1 MLTGA
6 IIGAVGGLINRGVAI
21 YESKE
26 QAKIDEKR
34 RSDELEAIK
43 LNADKDALIASY
55 KHDTD
60 GGTASQWVIDL
71 LRLVRPIITFYAL
84 LVVSVFY
91 FFVDSAGKGMIIAA
105 LLEVA
110 AMSVS
115 WWFGSRG
122 CKR

>member
-21 YESKE
+21 YENKE

-43 LNADKDALIASY
+43 IGADKDALIASY
-55 KHDTD
+55 RHDTE
-60 GGTASQWVIDL
+60 GGQGSQWVIDF

-84 LVVSVFY
+84 FAVSIFY
-91 FFVDSAGKGMIIAA
+91 FFVDAQGKGMIIAA
-105 LLEVA
+105 LLETA

-122 CKR
+122 RSK

>member
-21 YESKE
+21 YENKE
-26 QAKIDEKR
+26 QAKIDQKR

-43 LNADKDALIASY
+43 LNADRDTLIASY

-60 GGTASQWVIDL
+60 GGVASQWVIDF

-84 LVVSVFY
+84 FSVSIFY
-91 FFVDSAGKGMIIAA
+91 FFVDAQGKGMIIAA
-105 LLEVA
+105 LLETA
-110 AMSVS
+110 AMAVS